1 MNGLG
6 RGPGPHCRHRRLL
19 GRQHQLVEGPLLT
32 AEAAIDRKGAG
43 DVAVVVITEAAA
55 RIDQQQVPIA
65 QGGRVAGVVQH
76 AGVIAA
82 GDDRAVGR
90 PAGAVFEKHLV
101 DHALHLALVEARPH
115 HVAGQ
120 LMGQGGDARRLP
132 QPVQL
137 LGRLTQ
143 AQLMQQAAGRHQPQ
157 GRLAAAG
164 GPIELVSPGL
174 QHQGLHRRMA
184 THPEGDPFGPLEVLR
199 QPLGQLLAGV
209 GDAGAELGHGPLT
222 APAPACP
229 DLGRGLLRLHEQ
241 HEGGFRAVGQ
251 EQGHR
256 LGLVEPGEIPEV
268 AGLAEGILH
277 IGVVAHQ
284 TGRRNH
290 RRCSA

>member
-1 MNGLG
+1 
-6 RGPGPHCRHRRLL
+6 
-19 GRQHQLVEGPLLT
+19 
-32 AEAAIDRKGAG
+32 
-43 DVAVVVITEAAA
+43 
-55 RIDQQQVPIA
+55 
-65 QGGRVAGVVQH
+65 
-76 AGVIAA
+76 
-82 GDDRAVGR
+82 
-90 PAGAVFEKHLV
+90 
-101 DHALHLALVEARPH
+101 
-115 HVAGQ
+115 
-120 LMGQGGDARRLP
+120 
-132 QPVQL
+132 
-137 LGRLTQ
+137 
-143 AQLMQQAAGRHQPQ
+143 MQQAAGRHQPQ

-184 THPEGDPFGPLEVLR
+184 THPEGDAFRPLEVLR

-209 GDAGAELGHGPLT
+209 GDAGAELGHGPLA
-222 APAPACP
+222 APAPAGP

-290 RRCSA
+290 RRRTA